1 MVAAQPH
8 YEALQSGAE
17 NLGEPMIRWIRG
29 LARSSV
35 SLIHGDIEDAEH
47 VGLRAAQFAKST
59 GQPDAGLF
67 RAQVLF
73 GVRIEQDRLDE
84 IRPLWLELVEEY
96 PHVRG
101 VHAILAWLDSEVGH
115 RDAARE
121 RFEQLASSDFS
132 DVPLDEMWLLT
143 VASAAVVANHLEDQS
158 RAATLHTLLHP
169 YADQIAGVGQLWV
182 GSVRHHLALLATTA
196 GAFDG
201 ADEQFTAA
209 SAVHQRMGAPIWL
222 ARTRL
227 EWARM
232 LLTRHQPGDTDR
244 SQDLLTQALGA
255 ARDLGLASV
264 ERQAV
269 ALLDAT

>member
-1 MVAAQPH
+1 MKKDRKTPTNA
-8 YEALQSGAE
+8 
-17 NLGEPMIRWIRG
+17 
-29 LARSSV
+29 
-35 SLIHGDIEDAEH
+35 D
-47 VGLRAAQFAKST
+47 
-59 GQPDAGLF
+59 DAGLF

-101 VHAILAWLDSEVGH
+101 VHALLAWLDSEVGH

-209 SAVHQRMGAPIWL
+209 SAVHQRMGAPIGL
-222 ARTRL
+222 ARPRL